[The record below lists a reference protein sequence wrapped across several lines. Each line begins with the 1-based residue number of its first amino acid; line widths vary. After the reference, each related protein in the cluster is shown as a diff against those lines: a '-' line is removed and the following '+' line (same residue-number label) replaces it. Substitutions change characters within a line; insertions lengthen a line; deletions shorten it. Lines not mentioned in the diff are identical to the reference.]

1 MKTAILIGIVALLGS
16 AASAT
21 AARVVTD
28 DGGSEKPMA
37 ASSREA
43 RSATYRVVLAG
54 FTATRA
60 SWDHALE
67 VDGKGDEVF
76 LSTRIVYRVRGK
88 KTSNDEFATPTLGD
102 TNGYANRIQAGSAS
116 PLGGIR
122 NGDTFPSPL
131 NKRARPKDDAEVPP
145 LELWSDRLVQRTTAV
160 VITPTIWEH
169 DGAGDVFGG
178 WLAAGKKVLPKVA
191 AAADKAISGK
201 SSGGITNWTQLG
213 LSVLTVVWDVAG
225 KPGDRPI
232 GTTKLRGKNRFNPKS
247 IVLTFQSAQRLA
259 NRRIGGV
266 KGLIALQY
274 RDHPDYW
281 GNYTLWLRVEKVPN

>member
-1 MKTAILIGIVALLGS
+1 MKSAILIAIVVLLGS

-21 AARVVTD
+21 AALVVNGD
-28 DGGSEKPMA
+28 AGSETPLV
-37 ASSREA
+37 ASSQQA
-43 RSATYRVVLAG
+43 RGATYRVIVAG

-60 SWDHALE
+60 TWDHALE

-76 LSTRIVYRVRGK
+76 LSTRIVYRVRRK
-88 KTSNDEFATPTLGD
+88 KSSTDQFATPVLGD
-102 TNGYANRIQAGSAS
+102 TNGYTNRIQAGSAS
-116 PLGGIR
+116 ALGGIR

-145 LELWSDRLVQRTTAV
+145 LELWSDRLVQGRTAV

-178 WLAAGKKVLPKVA
+178 WLAAGKKVLPKIA

-201 SSGGITNWTQLG
+201 SSGGITSWTQLG
-213 LSVLTVVWDVAG
+213 LSVLTVIWDVAG

-232 GTTKLRGKNRFNPKS
+232 GTTKQSGKNRFNPKS
-247 IVLTFQSAQRLA
+247 IVLTYQSAERLA
-259 NRRIGGV
+259 KRRIGGV
-266 KGLIALQY
+266 KGLVALQY